1 MTWSGIRSFGRR
13 LFGRERVE
21 RDLDDEVQSYVALL
35 ADEKAAAGLPPEEAR
50 RRAAAETG
58 VEQVKEEV
66 RHARV
71 GRWIEDAAQDVR
83 FGARLLA
90 RTPGFTLAAVVAL
103 ALGIGAATVI
113 YGAVDAVLLRPL
125 PYTEPDRL
133 VVVLHGGRHPVA
145 AGSYAELR
153 QQATAFEA
161 LGAAEYWRPNLGA
174 DDGPETVTGV
184 RLTAE
189 VLRLTGV
196 KPALGRLFAEDEEE
210 PGREKVLVLGHGL
223 WQRRFA
229 GDPGVVGRSVR
240 LDGTPYTVVG
250 IMPRASSS
258 RRPSGPAG
266 RRCGRRSRC
275 ATGWPPAA
283 AGAFDCSRASP
294 PGLRWSGPSRRW
306 RRSSIAWR
314 RTTRAP

>member
-13 LFGRERVE
+13 LFARERVE

-50 RRAAAETG
+50 RRASAETG

-125 PYTEPDRL
+125 PYPEPDRL

-153 QQATAFEA
+153 QQA
-161 LGAAEYWRPNLGA
+161 
-174 DDGPETVTGV
+174 
-184 RLTAE
+184 
-189 VLRLTGV
+189 
-196 KPALGRLFAEDEEE
+196 
-210 PGREKVLVLGHGL
+210 
-223 WQRRFA
+223 
-229 GDPGVVGRSVR
+229 
-240 LDGTPYTVVG
+240 
-250 IMPRASSS
+250 
-258 RRPSGPAG
+258 
-266 RRCGRRSRC
+266 
-275 ATGWPPAA
+275 
-283 AGAFDCSRASP
+283 
-294 PGLRWSGPSRRW
+294 
-306 RRSSIAWR
+306 
-314 RTTRAP
+314 